1 MSGQISSAISS
12 AIGGAIGG
20 AINGAEK
27 VLSGSKLQI
36 LALI

>member
-1 MSGQISSAISS
+1 MSGQISSAIGG
-12 AIGGAIGG
+12 AIGDVIGG